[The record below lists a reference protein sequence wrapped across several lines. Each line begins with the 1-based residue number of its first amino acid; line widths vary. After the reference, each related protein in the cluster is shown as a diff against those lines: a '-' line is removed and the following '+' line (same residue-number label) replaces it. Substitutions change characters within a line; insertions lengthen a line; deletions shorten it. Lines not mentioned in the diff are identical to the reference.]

1 MGTDLESGGGT
12 TPLFAAMVGGAQ
24 NAPRNDTAGAEV
36 HKKVERAVF
45 KGSGKNDRCGMW
57 QTARTSLVIRERMK
71 YQLFLGKRATDV
83 DRPATNLAHVIST
96 LFHFGGRCLR
106 NVCVSARV

>member
-1 MGTDLESGGGT
+1 MGTDLESGRGT

-45 KGSGKNDRCGMW
+45 KEWGKTIGVECGKRPELHSCHQRADEISIIFGEESDRC
-57 QTARTSLVIRERMK
+57 
-71 YQLFLGKRATDV
+71 
-83 DRPATNLAHVIST
+83 
-96 LFHFGGRCLR
+96 
-106 NVCVSARV
+106 